1 MSQKKFYCISIC
13 YLSLFIWQI
22 TSLAQESSK
31 PSNTFNSNDE
41 KKVLRSL
48 DLIHFGDLIEVDVVG
63 SNEFDWRGTLTPE
76 GYLNGLD
83 FVENPIYAL
92 CRTEND
98 VAKDIVKGFEK
109 LLRDPQ
115 VNVKILDKSG
125 RALSYLYGAVKNQQ
139 KFNIQRE
146 IKLNEL
152 IIISGGLEERA
163 SGEIQIFRSNRLNC
177 EDLGKKDSVNISEK
191 QEISTKNQDSQIIN
205 VKITD
210 LIKGIKEAN
219 PIILNGDI
227 ITIGVVEPIYII
239 GGVNSPRQINARLQT
254 TLTRAIASAGGIA
267 KNGDSTNIT
276 IYRREQNET
285 KRIEVDLTKIEK
297 KEIEDIQLLK
307 YDIVEVIQTGQYKK
321 KFVPFVKV
329 FENEKK
335 NYELPLRIIN

>member
-1 MSQKKFYCISIC
+1 MSQKKFYCVSIC
-13 YLSLFIWQI
+13 FLSLIIWQI
-22 TSLAQESSK
+22 TALAQESLK
-31 PSNTFNSNDE
+31 FPLKFNSKDE
-41 KKVLRSL
+41 NKVLRSL
-48 DLIHFGDLIEVDVVG
+48 DLIHFGDLIEVDVIG

-92 CRTEND
+92 CRSENE
-98 VAKDIVKGFEK
+98 VAKDISKGFEK

-115 VNVKILDKSG
+115 VNVRILDKSG

-177 EDLGKKDSVNISEK
+177 EDLSKKEESKTLEK

-205 VKITD
+205 IKITD
-210 LIKGIKEAN
+210 LIKGVKEAN
-219 PIILNGDI
+219 PVILNGDI
-227 ITIGVVEPIYII
+227 ITIGVVEPIYVI
-239 GGVNSPRQINARLQT
+239 GGVNTPRQINARLQT
-254 TLTRAIASAGGIA
+254 TLSRAIASAGGIA

-285 KRIEVDLTKIEK
+285 RRIEVDLTKIEK
-297 KEIEDIQLLK
+297 KEIEDVQLLK
-307 YDIVEVIQTGQYKK
+307 YDIVEVIQTGQDKK